1 MMNDST
7 EKQNSS
13 DDLANPSEEVRSEQA
28 SQPQAAANASAAS
41 GVTPDIADD
50 LMQEIREFGSQ
61 LEAAFRAALESE
73 RTKQLQRDLMGGL
86 KELSAQVKTAVKS
99 VQENPRVQQA
109 SERGKEAL
117 RNAQSSKTTQDLQ
130 ETIVAG
136 VAQLNV
142 QLRKLV
148 ERLETPDAE
157 TPVSTIPTQHVPVET
172 DATSATG
179 PTTRL
184 DPDLTEN
191 IPGEADPRD

>member
-1 MMNDST
+1 MNDST
-7 EKQNSS
+7 EKQNGS
-13 DDLANPSEEVRSEQA
+13 DDLANPSEEVQSEQNG
-28 SQPQAAANASAAS
+28 QPQATASAAAP
-41 GVTPDIADD
+41 GGATPDIADD
-50 LMQEIREFGSQ
+50 LLQEIREFGSQ

-86 KELSAQVKTAVKS
+86 KELSSQVRTAVRS
-99 VQENPRVQQA
+99 VQDNPRVQQA

-142 QLRKLV
+142 QMRKLV

-157 TPVSTIPTQHVPVET
+157 APGSTTPTQHVPIET
-172 DATSATG
+172 DTTSATG

-191 IPGEADPRD
+191 IPGEAGPRD

>member
-1 MMNDST
+1 MNDST
-7 EKQNSS
+7 EKQNSG
-13 DDLANPSEEVRSEQA
+13 DDLTNPSEEVRSEQEG
-28 SQPQAAANASAAS
+28 QPQAAAGASTPSSA
-41 GVTPDIADD
+41 TPDIADD

-117 RNAQSSKTTQDLQ
+117 RNAQSSKATQDLQ

-148 ERLETPDAE
+148 ERLETADAE
-157 TPVSTIPTQHVPVET
+157 APASSTPTQQVPIET

-184 DPDLTEN
+184 DPDATDN
-191 IPGEADPRD
+191 IPGQADPRD